1 MLFFTL
7 NRDKGGDDETDKKR
21 GCCLCSGW
29 KRRGRKNR
37 IGRCEKM
44 VKKKKSILKKLLC
57 IFSKTSLNDE
67 VDSSKENNEK
77 LIEALESGSTGDK
90 D

>member
-1 MLFFTL
+1 
-7 NRDKGGDDETDKKR
+7 
-21 GCCLCSGW
+21 
-29 KRRGRKNR
+29 
-37 IGRCEKM
+37 M

-77 LIEALESGSTGDK
+77 LIEALESGSTGNK